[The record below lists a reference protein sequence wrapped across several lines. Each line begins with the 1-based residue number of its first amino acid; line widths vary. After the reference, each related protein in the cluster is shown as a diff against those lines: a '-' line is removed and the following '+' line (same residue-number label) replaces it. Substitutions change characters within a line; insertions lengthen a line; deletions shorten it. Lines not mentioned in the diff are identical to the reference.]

1 MMKKTLCLI
10 LALAMLFSLAACGN
24 DAASSAP
31 VAESGSATGSEP
43 AEPAT
48 QSGSGEIT
56 QLTIWGHQ
64 EEAWNISYEK
74 IAEDFMRDN
83 PDIRI
88 KYEFF
93 PYDDFESKVQT
104 SLMTKTS
111 DADIYEIWGGWGLDY
126 ANTGALAAMPK
137 DMADEIR
144 NDAYPCTY
152 GALEYNGDLYGMP
165 MEFNIECGGLL
176 VNKHILEENGLSIP
190 TTWDEMISG
199 AKKATKAEN
208 GVFDVKGFDF
218 VGWDGVPYTFTAM
231 IMSKGSNYLKDDG
244 TFNVTSP
251 EAKDAFTA
259 LTNYVI
265 EDGLT
270 DLAGLTDS
278 SAMEN
283 FQRLYANQVLYV
295 PHGPWVVADG
305 LSTFGLTYGTDFDY
319 VAMPWYGDQVAFPAE
334 TGWSIAV
341 NAASPKQEAA
351 FRFLEYFFSD
361 DVLMAHNVAC
371 GQIPAKKSVASS
383 ETYLSQFPYGKPL
396 VGILENSQFIGPFNT
411 DQFKEIITTVFTDYC
426 TGGIYGSMDEALSD
440 METKLNAIIK

>member
-1 MMKKTLCLI
+1 MMKKALCLI
-10 LALAMLFSLAACGN
+10 LTLAMILSLAACGGGS
-24 DAASSAP
+24 ASATPDSSPASASTADSAP
-31 VAESGSATGSEP
+31 AVQP
-43 AEPAT
+43 N
-48 QSGSGEIT
+48 SGEIT
-56 QLTIWGHQ
+56 ELTIWGHQ

-74 IAEDFMRDN
+74 IAEDFMKDN

-104 SLMTKTS
+104 SLMSKSS
-111 DADIYEIWGGWGLDY
+111 DADVYEIWGGWGLDY
-126 ANTGALAAMPK
+126 ANTGALAAMP
-137 DMADEIR
+137 DAMANEIR
-144 NDAYPCTY
+144 NDAYPSTY
-152 GALEYNGDLYGMP
+152 GALEYDGKLYGMP
-165 MEFNIECGGLL
+165 MEFNIECGALL
-176 VNKHILEENGLSIP
+176 VNKHILEENGLTIP
-190 TTWDEMISG
+190 TTWDEMIEG
-199 AKKATKAEN
+199 AKKATKLEN

-218 VGWDGVPYTFTAM
+218 VGWDGVPYTFAAM
-231 IMSKGSNYLKDDG
+231 IMSKGGNYLNDNG

-259 LTNYVI
+259 LTDYVI
-265 EDGLT
+265 KDQIT
-270 DLAGLTDS
+270 DLAGLTDAS
-278 SAMEN
+278 GMEN

-305 LSTFGLTYGTDFDY
+305 LSTFGLTYGVDFDY

-341 NAASPKQEAA
+341 NASSPKQEAA

-371 GQIPAKKSVASS
+371 GQIPAKKAVAHSD
-383 ETYLSQFPYGKPL
+383 TYLERFPYAKPL

-411 DQFKEIITTVFTDYC
+411 DQFKEIVTTVFTDYC

-440 METKLNAIIK
+440 METKLNEIVK